1 MSTTM
6 GCKARTSMEKQVT
19 RSISDRKRLAQIFLP
34 EAFAIAIGDATRKN
48 PQWVLTNQG
57 SKLSG

>member
-1 MSTTM
+1 M
-6 GCKARTSMEKQVT
+6 GCKTRSLMEKQAT
-19 RSISDRKRLAQIFLP
+19 RGISERKRLANIFLQD
-34 EAFAIAIGDATRKN
+34 AFAIAIGDATRKN

>member
-6 GCKARTSMEKQVT
+6 GCKARTSMEKQAT
-19 RSISDRKRLAQIFLP
+19 CSISERKRLGNIFLP

-48 PQWVLTNQG
+48 PQWVLTYQG
-57 SKLSG
+57 S

>member
-19 RSISDRKRLAQIFLP
+19 HSISERKRLGNIFLP
-34 EAFAIAIGDATRKN
+34 EAFAIAIGNATRKN
-48 PQWVLTNQG
+48 PQWVLTYQG
-57 SKLSG
+57 S